1 MAHHTH
7 IGEDSTSP
15 LSPSPSESDRS
26 TPSLSSPFASDKE
39 NRRSTR
45 VHPSHA
51 EKRRRSP
58 QTISSQNMSSLRGD
72 ASSKRRKLAERGLG
86 GLDSNTAHK
95 HRLQQVND
103 TDVYDPDQNPEERRA
118 VRKGLRDLAR
128 NLNGNPPLLGLPRF
142 S

>member
-26 TPSLSSPFASDKE
+26 SPSLSSPFASDKE

-72 ASSKRRKLAERGLG
+72 ASSKRRRLTERGLAAT
-86 GLDSNTAHK
+86 DSKTAHK
-95 HRLQQVND
+95 RQLQLVND
-103 TDVYDPDQNPEERRA
+103 TDFYDPDQDPEERRA

-128 NLNGNPPLLGLPRF
+128 DLNGNPPLLDLLR
-142 S
+142 SC